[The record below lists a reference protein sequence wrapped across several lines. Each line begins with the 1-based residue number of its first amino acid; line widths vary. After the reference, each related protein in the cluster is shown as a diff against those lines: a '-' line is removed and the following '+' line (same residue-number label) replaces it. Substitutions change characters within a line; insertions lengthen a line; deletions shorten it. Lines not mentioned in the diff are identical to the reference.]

1 MKVLTALCIFLLSG
15 LASCYNKRQSPCSC
29 TNARQAAIATCS
41 IPDSLF
47 PLPEPIPP
55 FGNVLGSIAG
65 RVDGAS
71 ILNSI
76 CTSYSCYSS
85 LEILY
90 SCCMVSDPPVGGVT
104 NSFTELVRNY
114 VCNTPTST
122 AGFCFSSY
130 SDVGAIMRQCG
141 TDRCSSSCGSTLLR
155 SSCCVISYFELLINT
170 TQQRILT
177 QDIWTNCGLT
187 PPQKC
192 SNPLVII

>member
-90 SCCMVSDPPVGGVT
+90 SCCMVS
-104 NSFTELVRNY
+104 
-114 VCNTPTST
+114 TS
-122 AGFCFSSY
+122 GP
-130 SDVGAIMRQCG
+130 AIICCG
-141 TDRCSSSCGSTLLR
+141 TAARICRSVIHQWAGSLTASLNLLETMCATHQLVLLDFALVVTLML
-155 SSCCVISYFELLINT
+155 ELLWLV
-170 TQQRILT
+170 TQSRFNIGTIKCIL
-177 QDIWTNCGLT
+177 
-187 PPQKC
+187 
-192 SNPLVII
+192 IISEAMWY